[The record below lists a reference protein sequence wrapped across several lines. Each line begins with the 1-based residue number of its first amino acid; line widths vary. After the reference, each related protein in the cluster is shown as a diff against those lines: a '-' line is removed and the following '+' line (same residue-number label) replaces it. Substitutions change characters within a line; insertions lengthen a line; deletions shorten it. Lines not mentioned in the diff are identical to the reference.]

1 MSGICE
7 APVTYYASR
16 MNAQDSFDP
25 PNVPAPLAL
34 HRERVQPEWIDYNGH
49 MNLAYYM
56 LAFDHATDAF
66 FDYIGLGEA
75 YLKARNASTFTLEGH
90 ITYDRELMDGS
101 PMRFETQLLA
111 HDAKRLHYIH
121 FMYHADEG
129 YLASTNELISLHVDM
144 TERRSAPMPDSVI
157 ARLDAVA
164 ATHDKL
170 PHPEQAGRVISIV
183 R

>member
-1 MSGICE
+1 
-7 APVTYYASR
+7 
-16 MNAQDSFDP
+16 MNAQTPRNSDEIS
-25 PNVPAPLAL
+25 APLSL
-34 HRERVQPEWIDYNGH
+34 HRESVQSDWIDYNGH

-66 FDYIGLGEA
+66 FDFVGLGET
-75 YLKARNASTFTLEGH
+75 YLKANNASTFTLEGH
-90 ITYDRELMDGS
+90 ITYDRELMAGS

-121 FMYHADEG
+121 FIFHADEG

-144 TERRSAPMPDSVI
+144 GARKSSPMPETIV

-170 PHPEQAGRVISIV
+170 PRPEQAGRVISIV